1 MHVIIY
7 FKCLPQIKLPPRTST
22 RSSRLS
28 RVTTPRKRHCRRSLT
43 RSTVLST
50 KSMVTL
56 LVALDIS
63 AAFDAL
69 DHGTILR
76 QLNLE
81 YTFGIPGAM
90 LDWIRSYITERE
102 QFVKLGIRCSKRV
115 HCVSGVPQGS
125 VLGPTIFALY
135 VSPVAAVIEDF
146 GFKHHQYADDTQLF
160 ISLDRS
166 NIQNAIELLVRSRI
180 WSSVGFRKMAFCST

>member
-7 FKCLPQIKLPPRTST
+7 FKCLPQIKLPLRTST

-50 KSMVTL
+50 KSTSHSSL
-56 LVALDIS
+56 IALDIS
-63 AAFDAL
+63 AALDAL

-76 QLNLE
+76 RLE

-102 QFVKLGIRCSKRV
+102 QFVKLGVRCSKRV
-115 HCVSGVPQGS
+115 RCVSDVRATGIGIQS
-125 VLGPTIFALY
+125 QRFSHST
-135 VSPVAAVIEDF
+135 SP
-146 GFKHHQYADDTQLF
+146 
-160 ISLDRS
+160 R
-166 NIQNAIELLVRSRI
+166 LLR
-180 WSSVGFRKMAFCST
+180 